1 MAKSKKTPPD
11 ADLVKILKT
20 LATKKDLTRF
30 ATKADLKNF
39 ATQDQLLEVRK
50 EVWEVKDGLQEVKEQ
65 IKFLPTKT
73 DFYKAMDKVMNELK
87 TVREEQGVLS
97 DMKRQVD
104 DHDDRL
110 ETVEE
115 KLSIHL
121 AV

>member
-11 ADLVKILKT
+11 TDLVKILKT

>member
-11 ADLVKILKT
+11 TDLVKIVKT